1 MLALP
6 GRLAKAV
13 HHIVRAETRVPALWR
28 AKLRIGEDETRIV
41 MRNISRSGFMGL
53 GAIPIQAGSEVI
65 LTLPFGPPVVA
76 DVRWALNGRIGC
88 RLRGRFDRRQQAFLT
103 ICGGAN
109 ALFTGAGLR
118 ALLMIACIGL
128 LLLS

>member
-1 MLALP
+1 MFTLP
-6 GRLAKAV
+6 GRLISAV
-13 HHIVRAETRVPALWR
+13 HHIARAETRAPALWR
-28 AKLRIGEDETRIV
+28 AKLHAGEAETRIV
-41 MRNISRSGFMGL
+41 MRNVSRSGFMGI

-65 LTLPFGPPVVA
+65 LTLPFGAPVVA

-88 RLRGRFDRRQQAFLT
+88 RLRGRFDKGQLAFLM

-118 ALLMIACIGL
+118 VLFVLGCVGL
-128 LLLS
+128 LLMP

>member
-1 MLALP
+1 MFALP
-6 GRLAKAV
+6 GRLVSAV

-28 AKLRIGEDETRIV
+28 AKLSTSEAETRIV
-41 MRNISRSGFMGL
+41 MRNVSRSGFMGI

-65 LTLPFGPPVVA
+65 LTLPFGAPLVA

-88 RLRGRFDRRQQAFLT
+88 RLRGRFDKRQLAFLT
-103 ICGGAN
+103 ICGATN
-109 ALFTGAGLR
+109 ALFTRTGLR
-118 ALLMIACIGL
+118 VMLVLGCVGL